1 MRRVGSHSNGFLA
14 HEDPIA
20 VAVAAAELG
29 TWDWDVPSG
38 EVHWTQ
44 QMYRIF
50 GLEAGRFRM
59 TIENVM
65 ELIHPADRPQVE
77 AEIDQT
83 LRGAARPA
91 MEFRI
96 RRPDGRVRWLRCRG
110 RAFADDRGNAV
121 RVTGIAEDVTE
132 EKAHE
137 PQRTPG
143 SEGSFSTRQVAQ
155 LLGMGEASV
164 KRLANAGAIGFL
176 RSSRKDS
183 RRFAPEQVLEYLRQ
197 SGAEPGDFD
206 RAAAAGDLPS
216 SVAALLEEISGG
228 MALDELLD
236 ARVAPIAP
244 SAPAAFLTEL
254 LSRLPALV
262 SEPRKSSPAFLAV
275 LGRTARHA
283 VELIECALRG
293 HGYSV
298 LLPAENTGPEQ
309 LVDVAERIRPR
320 AVALLVGTGPENR
333 RSAAAIAAA
342 ILARLRGA
350 AIVAVHGDGPIELPR
365 GVSRV
370 RTVRELAH
378 LLRQ

>member
-50 GLEAGRFRM
+50 GLEAGRFRT

-132 EKAHE
+132 EKAHD

-164 KRLANAGAIGFL
+164 KRLANSGAIGFL
-176 RSSRKDS
+176 R
-183 RRFAPEQVLEYLRQ
+183 
-197 SGAEPGDFD
+197 
-206 RAAAAGDLPS
+206 
-216 SVAALLEEISGG
+216 
-228 MALDELLD
+228 
-236 ARVAPIAP
+236 
-244 SAPAAFLTEL
+244 
-254 LSRLPALV
+254 
-262 SEPRKSSPAFLAV
+262 
-275 LGRTARHA
+275 
-283 VELIECALRG
+283 
-293 HGYSV
+293 
-298 LLPAENTGPEQ
+298 
-309 LVDVAERIRPR
+309 
-320 AVALLVGTGPENR
+320 
-333 RSAAAIAAA
+333 
-342 ILARLRGA
+342 
-350 AIVAVHGDGPIELPR
+350 
-365 GVSRV
+365 
-370 RTVRELAH
+370 
-378 LLRQ
+378 